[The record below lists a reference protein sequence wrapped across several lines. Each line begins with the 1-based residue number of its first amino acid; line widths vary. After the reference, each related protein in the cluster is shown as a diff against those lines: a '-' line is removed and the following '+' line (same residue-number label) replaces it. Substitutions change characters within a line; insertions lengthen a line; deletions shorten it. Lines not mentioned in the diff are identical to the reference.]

1 MVLTFLFYIL
11 KGLWGFITALFQKK
25 GKPGSLLVHED
36 RYLTAS
42 KDKHIRQASLF
53 AEENE
58 DTKDEANGKS
68 VFHFHCWKC
77 GEVLKV
83 DKSKRNDTI
92 ECKGCGTRLEIP
104 NK

>member
-1 MVLTFLFYIL
+1 MITAPFQRISKP
-11 KGLWGFITALFQKK
+11 KGLLI
-25 GKPGSLLVHED
+25 HED
-36 RYLTAS
+36 RYLTPS

-53 AEENE
+53 TEENE

-68 VFHFHCWKC
+68 VFRFHCWKC
-77 GEVLKV
+77 GEVVKV
-83 DKSKRNDTI
+83 DKSKRNDII